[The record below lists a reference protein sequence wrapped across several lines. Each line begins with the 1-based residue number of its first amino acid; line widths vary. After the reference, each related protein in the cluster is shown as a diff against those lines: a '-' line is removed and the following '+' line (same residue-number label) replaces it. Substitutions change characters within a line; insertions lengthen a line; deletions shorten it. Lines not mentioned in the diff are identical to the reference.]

1 LGTVFLDSTVLRASR
16 VICLRVRS
24 VCLPLFLLAA
34 FFRTDHCWSVTD
46 ALGQPGGVG
55 PEREEKVVYLG
66 NPG

>member
-1 LGTVFLDSTVLRASR
+1 
-16 VICLRVRS
+16 